1 MDIFGEN
8 IDCCD
13 DETGGGGGG
22 QPIITDTITNS
33 TGDNTID
40 LTSPNIDLQ
49 TTGNVLI
56 NGTPINQG
64 GGDVSGP
71 ISSVDGNI
79 AIYNGISGKLI
90 KDQGVSL
97 VSLIDDLDNAQIQIN
112 ALEDKTQYQSAGG
125 NVTTFVSQIHSG
137 TVRPLV
143 DNLYDC
149 GIPIARWRKVWTND
163 IDTGN
168 VSTSNITANTLTE
181 NIAVNKISNVGANV
195 SEIISA
201 NKVVNATASIL
212 TISNLH
218 QFQGKMTSDRTIAQI
233 TDPADITT
241 KAYVDGTTF
250 QKIHD
255 TLALPLSN
263 PVEIA
268 YITPTTNREF
278 LITSTSAEQ
287 ILKATDTTGVEINNL
302 TITSGNIQL
311 TDIAEPTN
319 ALDGQGKLYK
329 KTGNDALFWKA
340 DSTGAEV
347 NVLTGVGTPPTATAS
362 QITNFNDY
370 SVLTP
375 AQMLSSLTLLGG
387 GVNKC
392 YGNSVRMIADVDI
405 LAGRVVSLSDYNET
419 STNLRVRYVEEGKR
433 DENDPVVY
441 PVGITL
447 NNALAGETV
456 DICTQGLCTGI
467 MSNNDTLKRGSVV
480 ACKGNNGLVE
490 TGSSIGDNIGVLGS
504 VAMGG
509 PILINQPVLLYL
521 QPWYSVF

>member
-1 MDIFGEN
+1 MNINGGTDNGSYPTIDGDTISNSVLEQKTQN
-8 IDCCD
+8 IDL
-13 DETGGGGGG
+13 ETTTSNITNFLGQLKLNGTDISGGGGGG
-22 QPIITDTITNS
+22 
-33 TGDNTID
+33 
-40 LTSPNIDLQ
+40 
-49 TTGNVLI
+49 
-56 NGTPINQG
+56 
-64 GGDVSGP
+64 DVVGP
-71 ISSVDGNI
+71 VSAVDGNLVI
-79 AIYNGISGKLI
+79 FDGTTGKII
-90 KDQGVSL
+90 KDQGVALNSI
-97 VSLIDDLDNAQIQIN
+97 IDDIDNFQTDIGILN
-112 ALEDKTQYQSAGG
+112 GKTQYQSAGG

-143 DNLYDC
+143 NNLYDC
-149 GIPIARWRKVWTND
+149 GIPTSRWRKVWTTD

-218 QFQGKMTSDRTIAQI
+218 QFQGKMTSDRTLAQI

-250 QKIHD
+250 QTIHD
-255 TLALPLSN
+255 ALALPLSN

-268 YITPTTNREF
+268 YVAPTTNREF

-302 TITSGNIQL
+302 SITSGNIQL
-311 TDIAEPTN
+311 SDIAEPTN

-329 KTGNDALFWKA
+329 KTGNDALFWKS

-347 NVLTGVGTPPTATAS
+347 NVLTGVGEPPTATAS

-370 SVLTP
+370 SVLTS
-375 AQMLSSLTLLGG
+375 AQMLSSLTLAGG

-392 YGNSVRMIADVDI
+392 YGNSVRMTADVDI
-405 LAGRVVSLSDYNET
+405 LAGRVVSLSDYATNITGLRVGYLQTSNSNET
-419 STNLRVRYVEEGKR
+419 S
-433 DENDPVVY
+433 PVVY

-447 NNALAGETV
+447 NNALAGQKV

-467 MSNNDTLKRGSVV
+467 MSNATTLNRGSVV
-480 ACKGNNGLVE
+480 ACTGNNGLVVA
-490 TGSSIGDNIGVLGS
+490 GSTISSDVGVLGS

-509 PILINQPVLLYL
+509 AILANQPVLLYL